1 MPRVPHG
8 HSWGRLDSWAPPGW
22 GQLLLVPSR
31 DPNYPQG
38 ARGDCCAQ
46 GLPPK
51 TPQRRPPSPGG

>member
-31 DPNYPQG
+31 DPNYPEG
-38 ARGDCCAQ
+38 ARGDCCA
-46 GLPPK
+46 
-51 TPQRRPPSPGG
+51 